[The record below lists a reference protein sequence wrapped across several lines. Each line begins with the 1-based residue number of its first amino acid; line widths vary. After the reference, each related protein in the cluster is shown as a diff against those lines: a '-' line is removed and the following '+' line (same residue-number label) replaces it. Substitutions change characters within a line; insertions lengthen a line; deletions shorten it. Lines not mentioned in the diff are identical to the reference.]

1 MNIQKLKT
9 RTLYENL
16 KAQILSRTL
25 SPNTKLPSEAELIE
39 QYGISRYAARK
50 VLEQLVEENLVYKQQ
65 GVGCFVCAPPVLP
78 EHSVSSHQIL
88 LIASRAEHFYFLKTI
103 TGIENALQ
111 DSGYTLTIRLSNYNP
126 SIEAS
131 LLEEAFQGDYAGY
144 LIFPSES
151 AYIYTNLHLY
161 RYIEKQQIPCIILGN
176 KLPCANLPCIITD
189 DYIGGKIAAD
199 YFIRKGHRTFACIMN
214 QEEYSGCMRYAG
226 FLEGLHNANLSARQ
240 SSILWFGHKDKDTIF
255 EQRKSEL
262 LELASQATAFF
273 CFNDA
278 AAVNLYH
285 LLAQSGYR
293 IPEDISIIGYDDSYL
308 CETNPV
314 PLTALHQDPEASGF
328 AAARNL
334 LRRIKDSNF
343 RCDKVFL
350 PYLTERAS
358 VADRNGQL

>member
-16 KAQILSRTL
+16 KAQILSKTL
-25 SPNTKLPSEAELIE
+25 LPDSKLPSETELIE
-39 QYGISRYAARK
+39 QYSVSRYAARK
-50 VLEQLVEENLVYKQQ
+50 VLEQLVDENLVRKQQ
-65 GVGCFVCAPPVLP
+65 GVGCFVCPAPVLP
-78 EHSVSSHQIL
+78 SRPASSRQIL

-111 DSGYTLTIRLSNYNP
+111 DSGYTLTIKLSNYNP
-126 SIEAS
+126 AIEAA
-131 LLEEAFQGDYAGY
+131 LLNEAFQEDYAGF

-161 RYIEKQQIPCIILGN
+161 RHIEKHRIPCIILGN
-176 KLPCANLPCIITD
+176 KLPCTGLPCIITD

-199 YFIRKGHRTFACIMN
+199 YFIRRGHRNFVCIMN

-226 FLEGLHNANLSARQ
+226 FLDGLHNANLPAGQ
-240 SSILWFGHKDKDTIF
+240 SSIIWFGHKDKDTLF
-255 EQRKSEL
+255 EAGKSRL
-262 LELASQATAFF
+262 LELAAQATAFF

-285 LLAQSGYR
+285 FLIQNGYK
-293 IPEDISIIGYDDSYL
+293 IPEEISIIGYDDSYL
-308 CETNPV
+308 CETNPL

-334 LRRIKDSNF
+334 LRLIQDSTYN
-343 RCDKVFL
+343 CNKVFL
-350 PYLTERAS
+350 PYLTERSS
-358 VADRNGQL
+358 VANLKAPL

>member
-16 KAQILSRTL
+16 KAQILSSTL
-25 SPNTKLPSEAELIE
+25 LPGSRLPSETELIE

-50 VLEQLVEENLVYKQQ
+50 VLKQLVDEKLVRKQQ
-65 GVGCFVCAPPVLP
+65 GVGCFVCPAPVLP
-78 EHSVSSHQIL
+78 ECPATSHQIL

-111 DSGYTLTIRLSNYNP
+111 DSGYRLTIKLSNYNP
-126 SIEAS
+126 AIEAA
-131 LLEEAFQGDYAGY
+131 LLKEAVKDEYAGF

-161 RYIEKQQIPCIILGN
+161 RQIEKRHIPCIILGN
-176 KLPCANLPCIITD
+176 KLPCTSLPCIITD

-199 YFIRKGHRTFACIMN
+199 YFIRKGHRSFVCIMN

-226 FLEGLHNANLSARQ
+226 FLEGLHNANLPPQQ
-240 SSILWFGHKDKDTIF
+240 STPIWFGHKDKDTLF
-255 EQRKSEL
+255 EDRKPRL

-278 AAVNLYH
+278 AAVNLFH
-285 LLAQSGYR
+285 LLTHNGYG

-328 AAARNL
+328 SAARNL
-334 LRRIKDSNF
+334 LRLIQDSSFN
-343 RCDKVFL
+343 CNKVFL
-350 PYLTERAS
+350 PYLTERSS
-358 VADRNGQL
+358 VADLNYRL